1 VEQGAGREIESEAD
15 PEVEPEASPEVES
28 GTDSEA
34 SVEKTVVDAERA
46 AAKVSELANSLI
58 DYASNVMREA
68 DQLVEQLR
76 QAAGAVAGS
85 AAGAGDDQTDSDA
98 APTLSMGAQV
108 LISQLVVGGASR
120 AEIEKR
126 LHDDFG
132 IDDTAGMLDTVL
144 GPDSSD

>member
-1 VEQGAGREIESEAD
+1 VELGAGREIEPGDD
-15 PEVEPEASPEVES
+15 PEVEPEVTPEVES
-28 GTDSEA
+28 GTDA
-34 SVEKTVVDAERA
+34 SVEKTVEEAERA
-46 AAKVSELANSLI
+46 AASVSELANSLI

-76 QAAGAVAGS
+76 QAAGTVAGP
-85 AAGAGDDQTDSDA
+85 ATGASGDPINSGA

-108 LISQLVVGGASR
+108 LVSQLVVGGASR

>member
-1 VEQGAGREIESEAD
+1 VELGEGEEIESGAD
-15 PEVEPEASPEVES
+15 PEVEVES
-28 GTDSEA
+28 GTDPEA
-34 SVEKTVVDAERA
+34 SVQKIVEDAERA
-46 AAKVSELANSLI
+46 AASVSELANSLI

-76 QAAGAVAGS
+76 QAAGTVAGPATGATGDSIDS
-85 AAGAGDDQTDSDA
+85 ADA
-98 APTLSMGAQV
+98 PALSMGAQV
-108 LISQLVVGGASR
+108 LVSQLVVGGASR

-132 IDDTAGMLDTVL
+132 IDETAGMLDAVL

>member
-1 VEQGAGREIESEAD
+1 MELGEGKEIESGD
-15 PEVEPEASPEVES
+15 NPEVASGTHSEVES
-28 GTDSEA
+28 GADPEA
-34 SVEKTVVDAERA
+34 SIQKIVEDAERA
-46 AAKVSELANSLI
+46 AASVSELANSLI

-76 QAAGAVAGS
+76 QAAGTVAGS
-85 AAGAGDDQTDSDA
+85 AAGATSDPINAGD
-98 APTLSMGAQV
+98 APALSMGEQV
-108 LISQLVVGGASR
+108 LVSQLVVGGASR

-132 IDDTAGMLDTVL
+132 IDDTAGMLDAVL